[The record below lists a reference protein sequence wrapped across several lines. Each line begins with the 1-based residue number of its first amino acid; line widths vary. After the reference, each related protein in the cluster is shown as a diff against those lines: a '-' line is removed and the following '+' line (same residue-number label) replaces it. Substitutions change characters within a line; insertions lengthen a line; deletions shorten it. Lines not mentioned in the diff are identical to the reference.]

1 MIIEQLLSNRYKFNK
16 DFTPPMLLETQQKSR
31 TLFLNEIHNR
41 NKYISITKCLCCG
54 RDDFTKISET
64 ERRYLPSD
72 IVICD
77 FCEMCFKS
85 LILDNEANEYH
96 YGKISYPL
104 RGKELSDDAIEAL
117 FVKRI
122 KLYAYPRYNFISH
135 FVEFNCER
143 DLIVEFGCNDGAN
156 LFPWHKKGFQVVGI
170 ELDPKMV
177 EFGKGKGLNLIYGD
191 LLNCNF
197 GEKRPRLV
205 ILSHT
210 LEHVRDVNKVL
221 DRLYEILQ
229 PDGYLFIEV
238 PGIRSHALGDPM
250 IYFDVEHNY
259 YFDLES
265 LSKLLKK
272 HTFNIIYAD
281 EFIRTLCTPTQNK
294 SVLLPKQIPIS
305 LDKIRAD
312 ILKIFIDTIS
322 SKKKKLLSL
331 LKESERNSLA
341 IRVLNKLQM
350 MYFQYYYSAIS
361 VSKSREENGNT

>member
-1 MIIEQLLSNRYKFNK
+1 MIIEQLLSGRYKFNK
-16 DFTPPMLLETQQKSR
+16 DFTPPRLLETQQKSR
-31 TLFLNEIHNR
+31 ILFLNEIHNR
-41 NKYISITKCLCCG
+41 NKYISITKCSCCG
-54 RDDFTKISET
+54 RSDFTKISEI

-85 LILDNEANEYH
+85 LILDLEANEYH
-96 YGKISYPL
+96 YSKISYAL
-104 RGKELSDDAIEAL
+104 RGKNLSDDAIEKL
-117 FVKRI
+117 FAERI

-135 FVEFNCER
+135 FVEFNCKS

-156 LFPWHKKGFQVVGI
+156 LFPWYKKGFQVVGV

-177 EFGKGKGLNLIYGD
+177 EFGKRKGLNLIYGD
-191 LLNCNF
+191 LLNYNF
-197 GEKRPRLV
+197 GEKPPKLL

-210 LEHVRDVNKVL
+210 LEHVRDVNEVL

-259 YFDLES
+259 YFDLNS
-265 LSKLLKK
+265 LSKLLKR
-272 HTFNIIYAD
+272 HTFNIVYAD
-281 EFIRTLCTPTQNK
+281 EFIRALCTPAQNE
-294 SVLLPKQIPIS
+294 SVLLPKQIS
-305 LDKIRAD
+305 LSLNKIRAD
-312 ILKIFIDTIS
+312 ILKIFIDTIG
-322 SKKKKLLSL
+322 SKKKKLFNL
-331 LKESERNSLA
+331 LKESERDSFV

-350 MYFQYYYSAIS
+350 MYFRYYYSAIS
-361 VSKSREENGNT
+361 ISRSREGNGNI